1 LHVLP
6 VGTETRQTV
15 LCDGDGGSSV
25 MNEEDNCVLM
35 WLHMRWRRRSEHE
48 HQDDTRYIKHD
59 EEGAKSY
66 QGGLAMVRCS
76 WR

>member
-25 MNEEDNCVLM
+25 MNEED
-35 WLHMRWRRRSEHE
+35 RKRSDAATHALEKKE
-48 HQDDTRYIKHD
+48 R
-59 EEGAKSY
+59 A
-66 QGGLAMVRCS
+66 
-76 WR
+76 